1 MKNFLLV
8 LTIILL
14 NHLSVF
20 SQSDNCV
27 TATTFPLIG
36 GSGCQSGTTTGS
48 TSESIM
54 FGACNAAPANEV
66 WYTYVATGS
75 QNDLTIIPSGL
86 TETEIVLYTG
96 GCPSNGGA
104 LVTCQTVTGTNTLNQ
119 NWGFTAGTQIW
130 VGIMSNAGTD
140 GDFDLCIDSYD
151 PPAGGGNGC
160 AGAIPLCDASQTYNI
175 PDMSI
180 FTASGASPP
189 CFPGGGNQD
198 VWFQFTVTQTGQLA
212 WDISATSGSGIEW
225 DWSIYDITGGCPTN
239 PAQWSATNVACNYN
253 YSTGSGVSGMNCT
266 SATACPINTLGG
278 TAEEYCPCITVTAGN
293 TYVIQIDNYTNT
305 VATGLDFTFGPD
317 MTALIAPDV
326 DFTIATPV
334 ITCGN
339 SVTVNISD
347 MSIGVPTWDFGDGTT
362 FIGNNPPDHTYTTP
376 GTYAI
381 TATIGGACP
390 DIQTEFIQLF
400 GPLVTVSSQTDETC
414 VGDCDGSAAVVT
426 TGGSGTY
433 TYLWS
438 PGGETT
444 PSISNLCSGN
454 YSVAVTDNICATN
467 NVENIT
473 ITGPPCVNCVIDSI
487 PISLTNCYVSGAGF
501 LVYDVAGTMYYTDPP
516 ATGTLTITACDG
528 QQVIVSAPFGTS
540 SAFTFSG
547 LPQGSGI
554 CDFSAV
560 FSDEPACTFTQGFQ
574 SPPPI
579 LGFNVFCTVG
589 GGFVNGDITF
599 DDSYASGTL
608 VISVFDGSST
618 FDTIINLPTTSPQN
632 WSISG
637 LDPTA
642 NPYIVDYFF
651 SDYQSCGSQLAIN
664 CGCAADAGT
673 VTTTLTGN
681 GLNNYILC
689 DGDQID
695 ITTNGDYVHPDDIGP
710 IGSGPTYAY
719 QPELVYLAYSCPPTP
734 GLFPTS
740 DPCFVGLIPSPQDLT
755 DINNPA
761 SYAATLPGGPY
772 TELWF
777 AQTNLYHYDPV
788 LGNYIY
794 NANCWDIGP
803 GIQVTYL
810 SPIATPA
817 VPDCQNSDVT
827 VTLTGGYPQ
836 AFGGDFTASN
846 LLPATAGFVNTTCPH
861 GGTIVIN
868 GLQNG
873 DLWSF
878 DVVDDNG
885 CPISV
890 SGGPFVG
897 LPDAQA
903 GIDDTICGT
912 LTYNLAATPSIG
924 IGTWTGPAGIT
935 FSNVNSATSSITA
948 VTAGS
953 YTLTWTEDNGG
964 GCISIDQVTISL
976 SNPSFTDIVTPA
988 ICGLANGQIDITASG
1003 GITPYSYSIDNGATT
1018 QGTGTFPAL
1027 SANTYQG
1034 WIQDNVGCQFAQNII
1049 INNTGSPA
1057 IDSVVA
1063 TDPLCNGDCNG
1074 QLIIYGSG
1082 GSPPYEYSLDGITFV
1097 LGQDTWTG
1105 LCAGTQDVYV
1115 QDAAGCPNSSSVT
1128 LSDPPALNLVLDLI
1142 NHVDCNGDAT
1152 GEIRITVS
1160 GGTFPYSYLWTG
1172 PGGPYTADD
1181 IDLLTAG
1188 TYDLTVTDANGCV
1201 ITYSETINE
1210 PAPLTI
1216 TFSTFDASCAGVCD
1230 GSAIVIPAGGTV
1242 AAGYTYTWS
1251 GGIAGN
1257 VPNAAGLCQGTYDL
1271 NVQDDNGCSV
1281 DTLAWDIISPPSV
1294 TFSSVVTV
1302 DETCNGSCDGSVT
1315 VASATATQYSLN
1327 GATFSPVSTFNGMC
1341 AGTNTITAQDANGC
1355 AVDTTINIASPPPV
1369 FLNVSIDTTICIG
1382 GTATITAT
1390 GSGGMGGYT
1399 YSWDS
1404 GDLTQTIN
1412 VSPVA
1417 NQTYCATVTDIN
1429 GCPALAPACVNI
1441 NIYDQLQVTALS
1453 SQGICPGDLAN
1464 ISAIASGGD
1473 GNYNYSWDNGI
1484 GPGQAQNVAPGATTI
1499 YTVTVTDGCET
1510 PAATDNLTITVNSTP
1525 IVDFNPDV
1533 NDGCLPVTVNF
1544 TESGQPTGSQ
1554 CFWDF
1559 GDGNADVNCGVV
1571 TNTYNDPGCYDVTLT
1586 VVSDLGCTDQV
1597 TYPNLIC
1604 VFPYPNAEFSFG
1616 PQPTSVLNTTINF
1629 SNESTGAD
1637 NYNWEFGT
1645 NGILGSSTATDPN
1658 FLFPN
1663 DVPGTYQVCLL
1674 ATTDYGCQD
1683 STCQYVII
1691 DEDFIVYV
1699 PNAFSPDQD
1708 NINETFT
1715 PVVIGADPLNYQ
1727 FYVFNR
1733 WGELIYNSQIP
1744 GQGWDG
1750 TFKGMPA
1757 QQDIYVWKLEV
1768 VNQMNNQKHQ
1778 YKGHVTLLK

>member
-1 MKNFLLV
+1 MTRLISILILALLTGHSARTQISS
-8 LTIILL
+8 LTAS
-14 NHLSVF
+14 NTVSTVYTNGAAN
-20 SQSDNCV
+20 DNIYIFCTPNSAGLPITGELTS
-27 TATTFPLIG
+27 TA
-36 GSGCQSGTTTGS
+36 STGS
-48 TSESIM
+48 
-54 FGACNAAPANEV
+54 APYTHT
-66 WYTYVATGS
+66 WYEYNSTTNSWAPYTVINGVNS
-75 QNDLTIIPSGL
+75 TISGL
-86 TETEIVLYTG
+86 NSGGYRVVVTDAAGNVINCQIAWVFVNET
-96 GCPSNGGA
+96 
-104 LVTCQTVTGTNTLNQ
+104 TLN
-119 NWGFTAGTQIW
+119 AGPDQ
-130 VGIMSNAGTD
+130 
-140 GDFDLCIDSYD
+140 
-151 PPAGGGNGC
+151 NGC
-160 AGAIPLCDASQTYNI
+160 AAFNLAGSADFVSDFIYYNPPPDPFIIDASTDISICFSATHTYVSDLGYYLVGPASCGSPIITLSPNPGSFNPGNNVCNSNDNI
-175 PDMSI
+175 NNL
-180 FTASGASPP
+180 
-189 CFPGGGNQD
+189 CFSTTSSTLFNVCPMGGG
-198 VWFQFTVTQTGQLA
+198 
-212 WDISATSGSGIEW
+212 ISGTF
-225 DWSIYDITGGCPTN
+225 GGWTD
-239 PAQWSATNVACNYN
+239 
-253 YSTGSGVSGMNCT
+253 GSGVSTSIDWSPLYGCEAAQGGWSVQIYDCVGADVGALT
-266 SATACPINTLGG
+266 SASADISGNGDCGPVSVNYNSGTINSAISDNSCDPG
-278 TAEEYCPCITVTAGN
+278 TASIFTV
-293 TYVIQIDNYTNT
+293 
-305 VATGLDFTFGPD
+305 
-317 MTALIAPDV
+317 
-326 DFTIATPV
+326 
-334 ITCGN
+334 
-339 SVTVNISD
+339 
-347 MSIGVPTWDFGDGTT
+347 
-362 FIGNNPPDHTYTTP
+362 PPDPLLTTP
-376 GTYAI
+376 I
-381 TATIGGACP
+381 TLSNSISYNWSTNGGVTIPGATS
-390 DIQTEFIQLF
+390 QLN
-400 GPLVTVSSQTDETC
+400 PLIDPIP
-414 VGDCDGSAAVVT
+414 A
-426 TGGSGTY
+426 SGTSEF
-433 TYLWS
+433 YL
-438 PGGETT
+438 T
-444 PSISNLCSGN
+444 
-454 YSVAVTDNICATN
+454 VTDNFGCIYEDTMLFTN
-467 NVENIT
+467 T
-473 ITGPPCVNCVIDSI
+473 CVNCVIDSI